1 MRTRILAVLAVLFL
15 LSAPVWA
22 VLGESV
28 RSVQADQQR
37 LRGQVIALARQG
49 YSVHQIKAA
58 DGNVVRE
65 YVSQEGMVFG
75 VSWKGATIPVCTN
88 CSGPISRNFSRRF
101 NRRTAVADRWQCE
114 LRTWS
119 LSPAG
124 ICGAFTDEPTF
135 LVSCLLTSHRRSF
148 NELM

>member
-75 VSWKGATIPVCTN
+75 VSWKGATIPDLHELLGSYFPEFQQAVQ
-88 CSGPISRNFSRRF
+88 SPHRRRGPVAV
-101 NRRTAVADRWQCE
+101 RTAHVVVESGGHMRGFHGRAYVP
-114 LRTWS
+114 S
-119 LSPAG
+119 LV
-124 ICGAFTDEPTF
+124 PTN
-135 LVSCLLTSHRRSF
+135 LTQAVVQ
-148 NELM
+148 